1 MLYGFP
7 KIFQGVVAQ
16 NYRTFNLAGL
26 HRAEEIRNWMWMS
39 LKYSM
44 NSKQKYKDNMQVMD
58 VTVRSDFLGL
68 CDKTFVTCPILSGYG
83 VVTAWTAE

>member
-1 MLYGFP
+1 
-7 KIFQGVVAQ
+7 
-16 NYRTFNLAGL
+16 
-26 HRAEEIRNWMWMS
+26 MS